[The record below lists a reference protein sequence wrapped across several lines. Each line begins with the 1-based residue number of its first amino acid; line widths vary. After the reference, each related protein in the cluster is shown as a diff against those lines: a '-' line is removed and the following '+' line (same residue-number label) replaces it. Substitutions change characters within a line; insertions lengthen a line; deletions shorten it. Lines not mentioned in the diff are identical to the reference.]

1 MTDDTDNTERT
12 DDSDHTDRTEHT
24 DDAIPT
30 ADGSSDT
37 EPAPTEREAPPA
49 GSGATASVDG
59 GAATESVDRG
69 EPTET
74 ADRGAGV
81 GDSVT
86 RYVNYLVLVA
96 LVVLALVAGIQF
108 YGAVSRTINQW
119 VVAEYRSLFH
129 GAFNLAVLLV
139 AAAGISVQ
147 IRRVTS

>member
-1 MTDDTDNTERT
+1 M
-12 DDSDHTDRTEHT
+12 
-24 DDAIPT
+24 
-30 ADGSSDT
+30 
-37 EPAPTEREAPPA
+37 
-49 GSGATASVDG
+49 DG